1 MSNIVSPFGDHCQE
15 LKRLMDKNSMVCVP
29 FSGWHLS
36 MFDVDVAS
44 GGLGSVIADYD
55 TYISLQSQF
64 GPAFSVL
71 ALGGEVQTVGVFGA
85 VQLWPGVAEAWA
97 MPGTL
102 AREKPVSFV
111 RASRLIL
118 DELVRIGRYK
128 RLQAYVRS
136 NHVSS
141 VQFAKVCYFVP
152 EATLSR
158 FGPEGADYTLMV
170 RFKE

>member
-36 MFDVDVAS
+36 MFDVDEAS
-44 GGLGSVIADYD
+44 GGLGSVIADYE
-55 TYISLQSQF
+55 TYINLQSQF

-118 DELVRIGRYK
+118 DADINGYRPMFGRTMFLLYNSQ
-128 RLQAYVRS
+128 RYV
-136 NHVSS
+136 
-141 VQFAKVCYFVP
+141 
-152 EATLSR
+152 TLYRRPRCPDSGQK
-158 FGPEGADYTLMV
+158 GPIIH
-170 RFKE
+170 